1 MKEVPGVAL
10 NRLRGRPCSLCQ
22 MQKASSRAASNRAQK
37 ATSDHLA
44 TQSHSH
50 VAQRADGAAQRECVG
65 HRPRARTAPGVAV
78 TLRRDGTR
86 AGERHDGDWYH
97 LFIAARTFRMCLVS
111 IILVSQKRMQLR
123 CTRMG
128 ERRWQ
133 HSRSQVRQRRQCL
146 WAAPTRHAAA
156 PDAQPCA
163 AGDPRARAALWA
175 LRQAVRGVRSCA
187 ALLIGSGLT
196 FNASAIALAPSSP
209 MPPEENMPPAKFR
222 LVN

>member
-10 NRLRGRPCSLCQ
+10 NRLRGRTCQ
-22 MQKASSRAASNRAQK
+22 MQKASSRASSNRAQK

-97 LFIAARTFRMCLVS
+97 LFMSGKTIPNVPGTL
-111 IILVSQKRMQLR
+111 
-123 CTRMG
+123 
-128 ERRWQ
+128 
-133 HSRSQVRQRRQCL
+133 H
-146 WAAPTRHAAA
+146 
-156 PDAQPCA
+156 
-163 AGDPRARAALWA
+163 PREPETY
-175 LRQAVRGVRSCA
+175 AVAVHED
-187 ALLIGSGLT
+187 GLT
-196 FNASAIALAPSSP
+196 KMAAFKIPGPTATPVFMGRTHSARSST
-209 MPPEENMPPAKFR
+209 
-222 LVN
+222 